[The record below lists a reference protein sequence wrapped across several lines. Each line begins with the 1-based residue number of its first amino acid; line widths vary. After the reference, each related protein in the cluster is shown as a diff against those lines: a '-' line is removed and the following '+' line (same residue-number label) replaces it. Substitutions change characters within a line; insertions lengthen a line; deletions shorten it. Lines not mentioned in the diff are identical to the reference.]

1 MPYKPTE
8 RVYRSMAQMTPVEG
22 REGHVRGYASTF
34 ERYLLWEDDDGG
46 FYEQIDPHAFDHA
59 DMSDVIMQFDHEGR
73 VYARTSNGTLTLGVD
88 DHGLWIDADL
98 TTTSGARQLYED
110 INAGLITRMS
120 FCFTVADSRIDR
132 ASNTGIILA
141 ISKVFDVSAVSIPA
155 NPGTEIEARS
165 AWDGAILSARAERRE
180 KRLRK
185 RRMEIRIKIMEVSAD
200 EQV

>member
-8 RVYRSMAQMTPVEG
+8 RVYRKMARMDAVDG
-22 REGHVRGYASTF
+22 SSYRVYGYASTF
-34 ERYLLWEDDDGG
+34 ERYLLYPDEEGG
-46 FYEQIDPHAFDHA
+46 FYEQIDRRAFDHA
-59 DMSDVIMQFDHEGR
+59 DMGDVIMQYDHEGR
-73 VYARTSNGTLTLGVD
+73 VYARTSNGTMALSVD
-88 DHGLWIDADL
+88 DHGLRVEADL
-98 TTTSGARQLYED
+98 STTESARQLWEE
-110 INAGLITRMS
+110 IHAGLITQMS
-120 FCFTVADSRIDR
+120 FCFTVADSKIDR

-141 ISKVFDVSAVSIPA
+141 IDKVYDVSAVSIPA